1 MQSNFCLAIEVSEL
15 HECPGSPHSSP
26 GASQRKDSMARLPIA
41 RSSVENAIFVAV
53 ALVLSSALVRVL
65 STGNT
70 DLVTAGD
77 RRFEF
82 VLGLLYF
89 SALLIGSAN
98 LKRTVLSGLHTPALI
113 ALLLLASVSCMW
125 AELPGLV
132 LRRTVGLAGATLFGL
147 VLASRLDFADQLALL
162 RRVVRIVTTLTF
174 AAWAVSPLVGS
185 NLVTGE
191 STTINGYQVQIEAG
205 AWRGIFVHKN
215 DLGAM
220 MALAILVE
228 WHLPADTTL
237 SKVAKALW
245 VSAYTLLLLFSH
257 SVTSLVSVGLAILL
271 MFTFKTF
278 RHQYRVIVPVLL
290 LVTIFSGTL
299 IALNATSVTGALGR
313 SEDLSGRADLWRWVV
328 VMILKK
334 PFLGYG
340 FSGFWKGASDQSALV
355 ESRIGWSPVYAH
367 NGYLEIL
374 LSLGIAGLLLFL
386 WFAGTGITRA
396 VVRAKAAQS
405 VQDLWPLAF
414 LTFFLIH
421 NLGECTI
428 LWQNSLEWAICVAT
442 VVGADPRLH
451 PCFDATSATDD
462 LLLDATPEYS

>member
-1 MQSNFCLAIEVSEL
+1 
-15 HECPGSPHSSP
+15 
-26 GASQRKDSMARLPIA
+26 MARLPIT
-41 RSSVENAIFVAV
+41 RSFVENTIYVAV
-53 ALVLSSALVRVL
+53 ALVLSSALIRLL
-65 STGNT
+65 SSGNT

-82 VLGLLYF
+82 VLVLLYF
-89 SALLIGSAN
+89 AVLLIGGAH
-98 LKRTVLSGLHTPALI
+98 LKRMVLSGLHTPALVV
-113 ALLLLASVSCMW
+113 LLLLACVSCMW

-132 LRRTVGLAGATLFGL
+132 LRRTIGLAGATLFGL

-174 AAWAVSPLVGS
+174 AAWAAGLLVGS

-228 WHLPADTTL
+228 WHLPADTTF
-237 SKVAKALW
+237 SKVAKAFWL
-245 VSAYTLLLLFSH
+245 SAYAVLLLLSH
-257 SVTSLVSVGLAILL
+257 SVTSLISVGLAILL
-271 MFTFKTF
+271 MFAIKTF

-290 LVTIFSGTL
+290 LVTICSGTL
-299 IALNATSVTGALGR
+299 MALNATSVTGALGR
-313 SEDLSGRADLWRWVV
+313 SEDLSGRAELWRWVV
-328 VMILKK
+328 VMILKR
-334 PFLGYG
+334 PLLGYG
-340 FSGFWKGASDQSALV
+340 FSGFWKGASDQSAFI

-374 LSLGIAGLLLFL
+374 LSLGIAGLLLFI
-386 WFAGTGITRA
+386 WFAAAGIRRA
-396 VVRAKAAQS
+396 VVCAKAAES

-451 PCFDATSATDD
+451 ARFDAASATEDA
-462 LLLDATPEYS
+462 LVDATPEYS

>member
-1 MQSNFCLAIEVSEL
+1 MKSPNLA
-15 HECPGSPHSSP
+15 GY
-26 GASQRKDSMARLPIA
+26 MARLPIT
-41 RSSVENAIFVAV
+41 RSSIENGIYVAV
-53 ALVLSSALVRVL
+53 ALVLSSALVRLL
-65 STGNT
+65 SSGNT

-82 VLGLLYF
+82 VLVLLYF
-89 SALLIGSAN
+89 TVFLIGLAH
-98 LKRTVLSGLHTPALI
+98 LKRTVVSGLHTPALL
-113 ALLLLASVSCMW
+113 ALLILACVSCLW

-132 LRRTVGLAGATLFGL
+132 LRRTIGLAGATLFGM
-147 VLASRLDFADQLALL
+147 VLASRLDFEDQLALL

-174 AAWAVSPLVGS
+174 AAWAAGPLVGS

-191 STTINGYQVQIEAG
+191 STTLNGYQVQIEAG
-205 AWRGIFVHKN
+205 AWRGIFNHKN

-220 MALAILVE
+220 MAIAILVE
-228 WHLPADTTL
+228 WHIPAHTTL
-237 SKVAKALW
+237 SKVAKAFWL
-245 VSAYTLLLLFSH
+245 SAYALLLLLSH

-271 MFTFKTF
+271 MFTFKAF
-278 RHQYRVIVPVLL
+278 RHQYRIIVPLLL

-328 VMILKK
+328 VMILKR

-340 FSGFWKGASDQSALV
+340 FSGFWKGASDQAAVV

-374 LSLGIAGLLLFL
+374 LSLGVAGLLLFL
-386 WFAGTGITRA
+386 WFAGTGIRRA
-396 VVRAKAAQS
+396 VVRAKAAES

-428 LWQNSLEWAICVAT
+428 LWQNSLEWALCVAT

-451 PCFDATSATDD
+451 ARFDPALAGEDD
-462 LLLDATPEYS
+462 LLEATPEYS

>member
-1 MQSNFCLAIEVSEL
+1 M
-15 HECPGSPHSSP
+15 
-26 GASQRKDSMARLPIA
+26 
-41 RSSVENAIFVAV
+41 
-53 ALVLSSALVRVL
+53 
-65 STGNT
+65 
-70 DLVTAGD
+70 
-77 RRFEF
+77 
-82 VLGLLYF
+82 
-89 SALLIGSAN
+89 
-98 LKRTVLSGLHTPALI
+98 
-113 ALLLLASVSCMW
+113 
-125 AELPGLV
+125 
-132 LRRTVGLAGATLFGL
+132 
-147 VLASRLDFADQLALL
+147 VLASRLDFEDQLALL

-174 AAWAVSPLVGS
+174 AAWAAGPLVGS

-191 STTINGYQVQIEAG
+191 STTLNGYQVQIEAG
-205 AWRGIFVHKN
+205 AWRGIFNHKN

-220 MALAILVE
+220 MAIAILVE
-228 WHLPADTTL
+228 WHIPAHTTL
-237 SKVAKALW
+237 SKVAKASWL
-245 VSAYTLLLLFSH
+245 SAYALLLLLSH

-271 MFTFKTF
+271 MFTFKAF
-278 RHQYRVIVPVLL
+278 RHQYRIIVPLLL

-328 VMILKK
+328 VMILKR

-340 FSGFWKGASDQSALV
+340 FSGFWKGASDQAAVV

-374 LSLGIAGLLLFL
+374 LSLGVAGLLLFL
-386 WFAGTGITRA
+386 WFAGTGIRRA
-396 VVRAKAAQS
+396 VVRAKAAES

-428 LWQNSLEWAICVAT
+428 LWQNSLEWALCVAT

-451 PCFDATSATDD
+451 ARFDPALAGEDD
-462 LLLDATPEYS
+462 LLEATPEYS

>member
-1 MQSNFCLAIEVSEL
+1 
-15 HECPGSPHSSP
+15 
-26 GASQRKDSMARLPIA
+26 MARLPIK
-41 RSSVENAIFVAV
+41 RSSIENAIFVAV
-53 ALVLSSALVRVL
+53 ALGLSGALVRAL
-65 STGNT
+65 SSGNT

-82 VLGLLYF
+82 VLVLLYI
-89 SALLIGSAN
+89 AILLIGLAQ
-98 LKRTVLSGLHTPALI
+98 LKQTVRSSLHTPALV
-113 ALLLLASVSCMW
+113 ALLALACVSCMW

-132 LRRTVGLAGATLFGL
+132 LRRTLGVFGATLFGL
-147 VLASRLDFADQLALL
+147 VLGSHLDFDEQLALL
-162 RRVVRIVTTLTF
+162 RRVVRIVTMLTF
-174 AAWAVSPLVGS
+174 AAWAAGPIVGS

-191 STTINGYQVQIEAG
+191 STTLNGYQVQIEEG
-205 AWRGIFVHKN
+205 AWRGIFNHKN

-228 WHLPADTTL
+228 WHLPAHTKL
-237 SKVAKALW
+237 SKVMKALW
-245 VSAYTLLLLFSH
+245 LSAYAFLLLLSH

-278 RHQYRVIVPVLL
+278 RHQYRLIVPVLL
-290 LVTIFSGTL
+290 LVTMFSGTL

-328 VMILKK
+328 VMIMKR

-340 FSGFWKGASDQSALV
+340 FSGFWKGASDQSAFV
-355 ESRIGWSPVYAH
+355 EARIGWSPVYAH

-374 LSLGIAGLLLFL
+374 LSLGIVGLLFFV
-386 WFAGTGITRA
+386 WFAGTGVRRA
-396 VVRAKAAQS
+396 VRRAKEAES

-451 PCFDATSATDD
+451 AHFEAAPANEDVLVDAA
-462 LLLDATPEYS
+462 PEYS